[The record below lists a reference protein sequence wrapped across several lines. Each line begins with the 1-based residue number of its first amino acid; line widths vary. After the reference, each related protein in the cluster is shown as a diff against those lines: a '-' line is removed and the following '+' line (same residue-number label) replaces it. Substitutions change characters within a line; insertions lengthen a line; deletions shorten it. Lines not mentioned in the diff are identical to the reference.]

1 MPLIKNKALNLTER
15 EIRYAMA
22 HTKSNNAAAK
32 FIGCSL
38 NTYREY
44 AKRYIDEETG
54 LSLYELHKNQ
64 SGVGVSKPKLTEEA
78 RKNLFKKV
86 DIFEVLEGKH
96 PTYSPSRLRERIIK
110 EFIIPE
116 ECGMC
121 GFSEKRLLDY
131 KVPLILVWKDG
142 NIRNHH
148 RDNLEFLCYNCYF
161 LTYDDLI
168 LPRKIL
174 KFK

>member
-1 MPLIKNKALNLTER
+1 MPLIYNKALNLTER
-15 EIRYAMA
+15 EVRYAMA
-22 HTKSNNAAAK
+22 NTKSNEGAAR
-32 FIGCSL
+32 FIGCSPT
-38 NTYREY
+38 TYKKY
-44 AKRYIDEETG
+44 AKQYIDEETG

-64 SGVGVSKPKLTEEA
+64 SGRGISKVTHSDTQ
-78 RKNLFKKV
+78 FKTT

-96 PTYSPSRLRERIIK
+96 PTYNPKRLEERIRRELI
-110 EFIIPE
+110 FPE

-148 RDNLEFLCYNCYF
+148 KDNLQFLCYNCYF

-168 LPRKIL
+168 LPKKIL